1 MCIVLFERVGVNI
14 ALHNLLFTPVILL
27 YASRH
32 VRQYYLSNID
42 VCIHVLIKIIF
53 KIVLA
58 ISAKFLAV
66 ACVIVK
72 YTKNLNTFS
81 CKINLNLSN

>member
-14 ALHNLLFTPVILL
+14 VLHNLLFTPVILL

-32 VRQYYLSNID
+32 VKQYYLNNID
-42 VCIHVLIKIIF
+42 VCIDVLIKI

-58 ISAKFLAV
+58 ISAKFWL
-66 ACVIVK
+66 
-72 YTKNLNTFS
+72 
-81 CKINLNLSN
+81 